1 MRLRS
6 IVPVLSLVLL
16 SGTVNAQISFDPAA
30 NYVVGVEPSGVTVAD
45 FDGGGGPDIA
55 VTSDT
60 PDKVSILSN
69 SGSGA
74 FGAPVAVAL
83 SGGSSPHGVAAA
95 NFDGDSDIDLVVV
108 LKNIDAVQLLT
119 NNAGSFTAGA
129 VTAVNGLL
137 PRDVVVGDLD
147 KNGLPDVVTSN
158 RDSDNV
164 SVLLNN
170 TGVLAGGVTYPA
182 GLEPRGLALGHFN
195 NDTFLDL
202 AIAAHDSRQVSVL
215 LNDGDGT
222 FAAPITLSLGPDL
235 RPVGVVAADFD
246 RDGAMDIAVSASGDA
261 LNVATVFRRTGSGTF
276 AARKSFPVGGV
287 NPEGIVA
294 ADFDVD
300 GLLDLATA
308 DQDSAQVS
316 VLRNLGNTTFDTAVE
331 LAVGMTPGPLVAADL
346 DGDASDD
353 LVSANR
359 DSNNVSVLINRN
371 SGVIFD
377 DGFESGDTSAWSS
390 ASP

>member
-1 MRLRS
+1 
-6 IVPVLSLVLL
+6 LSFVLL
-16 SGTVNAQISFDPAA
+16 SGTVKAQISFDPAV
-30 NYVVGVEPSGVTVAD
+30 NYAVGVEPSGVTVAD

-83 SGGSSPHGVAAA
+83 GGGDSPHGVAAA

-147 KNGLPDVVTSN
+147 KNGSPDVVTSN

-170 TGVLAGGVTYPA
+170 AGVLAGGVTYPA

-215 LNDGDGT
+215 LNDGDGI
-222 FAAPITLSLGPDL
+222 FAAPIKLSLGPDL
-235 RPVGVVAADFD
+235 RPVGV
-246 RDGAMDIAVSASGDA
+246 
-261 LNVATVFRRTGSGTF
+261 
-276 AARKSFPVGGV
+276 
-287 NPEGIVA
+287 VA

-316 VLRNLGNTTFDTAVE
+316 ILRNLGNTNFGAAVE
-331 LAVGMTPGPLVAADL
+331 VAVGMTPGPLTSADL
-346 DGDASDD
+346 DGNASGD

-371 SGVIFD
+371 SGVMFD

-390 ASP
+390 TTP